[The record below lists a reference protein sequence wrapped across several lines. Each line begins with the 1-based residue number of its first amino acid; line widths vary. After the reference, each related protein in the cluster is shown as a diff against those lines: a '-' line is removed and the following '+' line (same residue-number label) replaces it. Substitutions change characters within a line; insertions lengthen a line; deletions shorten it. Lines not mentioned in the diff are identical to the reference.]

1 MKVPEVNKVIK
12 ELADLRY
19 KKGYSRKSLI
29 EYLQTQYKLEISRC
43 YALIS
48 DMFLQTAE
56 AYAKTNVDALSNS
69 VAFLEELQQSALK
82 ENNKKLVLEI
92 SKELNKLQQLHIQK
106 MEIDMKVEQP
116 LFAPPTPPQKN
127 KDDK

>member
-1 MKVPEVNKVIK
+1 MKVPEVSKVIK

-29 EYLQTQYKLEISRC
+29 EYLQSKYKLEISRC

-48 DMFLQTAE
+48 DMFSQTAE
-56 AYAKTNVDALSNS
+56 AYAKTNTDALSNS

-82 ENNKKLVLEI
+82 EHNKKLALEI

-116 LFAPPTPPQKN
+116 LFAPVKKEKN
-127 KDDK
+127 G

>member
-1 MKVPEVNKVIK
+1 MKVPEVSIVIK

-29 EYLQTQYKLEISRC
+29 EYLQSEYKLEISRC

-48 DMFLQTAE
+48 DMFSQTAE
-56 AYAKTNVDALSNS
+56 AYAKTNIDALSNS

-82 ENNKKLVLEI
+82 ENNKKLALEI

-106 MEIDMKVEQP
+106 MEIEMKVEQP
-116 LFAPPTPPQKN
+116 LFAPIK
-127 KDDK
+127 KEEDKK

>member
-29 EYLQTQYKLEISRC
+29 EYLQSEYKLEISRC

-48 DMFLQTAE
+48 DMFSQTAE

-106 MEIDMKVEQP
+106 MEIEMKVEQP
-116 LFAPPTPPQKN
+116 LFAPPVK
-127 KDDK
+127 KEDK

>member
-29 EYLQTQYKLEISRC
+29 EYLQSEYKLEISRC

-48 DMFLQTAE
+48 DMFSQTAE

-82 ENNKKLVLEI
+82 ENNKKLALEI

-106 MEIDMKVEQP
+106 MEIEMKVEQP
-116 LFAPPTPPQKN
+116 LFALPVKN
-127 KDDK
+127 KDN

>member
-1 MKVPEVNKVIK
+1 MKVPEVSIVIK

-29 EYLQTQYKLEISRC
+29 EYLQSEYKLEISRC

-48 DMFLQTAE
+48 DMFSQTAE

-82 ENNKKLVLEI
+82 ENNKKLALEI

-106 MEIDMKVEQP
+106 MEIEMKVEQP
-116 LFAPPTPPQKN
+116 LFTPPVKN
-127 KDDK
+127 KDK

>member
-1 MKVPEVNKVIK
+1 MKVPEVSIVIK

-29 EYLQTQYKLEISRC
+29 EHLQTKYNLEISRC
-43 YALIS
+43 YKLIS
-48 DMFLQTAE
+48 DMFSQTAE

-116 LFAPPTPPQKN
+116 LFAPIKKN
-127 KDDK
+127 ETK